1 MSMQVNPP
9 FIIKLI
15 FRNTYKFTIMGF
27 SLYSTSTKDYPSFK
41 LTDAISYY
49 GKPIAFEL
57 IKLNINSSSLKL
69 IHWLQ
74 TEFKDLFDL
83 DPLLWFASVGT
94 MPVELHQYLIPF
106 HSESKES

>member
-1 MSMQVNPP
+1 MSIQVNPP

-27 SLYSTSTKDYPSFK
+27 SLYKDYPSFK

-49 GKPIAFEL
+49 GKPIAFKL
-57 IKLNINSSSLKL
+57 IKLNINSSSPKL

-83 DPLLWFASVGT
+83 DTLLWFASVGT

>member
-1 MSMQVNPP
+1 MSMQVNPQ
-9 FIIKLI
+9 FIIRLI
-15 FRNTYKFTIMGF
+15 FRNKFTIT
-27 SLYSTSTKDYPSFK
+27 LYNTSTKHYQSFN

-49 GKPIAFEL
+49 GKPIAFKL
-57 IKLNINSSSLKL
+57 IKLNINLSSPKL
-69 IHWLQ
+69 IYWLQ